1 MNENQIF
8 KNEMFE
14 KFLDHGRNQVLRDYL
29 KDFGLSQSQKKVNQM
44 HSITAR

>member
-1 MNENQIF
+1 MNDNQIF

-14 KFLDHGRNQVLRDYL
+14 KFLDHGRKQMLMDYL
-29 KDFGLSQSQKKVNQM
+29 KDFGLSKSKKKVNQM